1 MMNYEDTQEETKLCS
16 STDLEE
22 CKSESQVKCSKD
34 ICKHSWPKSW
44 LWFDSV
50 FSDDFLFEQL
60 LDFFN
65 LDEII
70 KYFYLL
76 NKSFKARVNDA
87 NYLLTLKFADK
98 LNITPTFLTSDL
110 AARDNILDIYRAVSK
125 TVEEAKIIDLKPNWF
140 YTDSGIVGTN
150 MWYGMHNIFETNT
163 TMYYGYV
170 FSSNKGT
177 NNHIMA
183 YLCAPGGYNNTFN
196 QKLKSEFEL
205 SPGSKDIKVPYKT
218 LPADGTE
225 ATFKVPRVFEINCRN
240 QGYWYYVDNLM
251 LLFSENEVN
260 NDKFQKSTKFFN
272 NFKWAKDVTESGI
285 PILSTNTE
293 TAGFTIIEFDLS
305 KKAEIM
311 KIMGIKKF
319 VSIPLVYIYID
330 KNTAYG
336 KTLKYTFSQPVA
348 AKYMSMKLL
357 CWSTNQYANQ
367 LDMFPWVLKGV
378 SLNFD

>member
-1 MMNYEDTQEETKLCS
+1 MNYEDTKEETKTSTPLDSEESKSTPHTECS
-16 STDLEE
+16 NKD
-22 CKSESQVKCSKD
+22 CKDSR
-34 ICKHSWPKSW
+34 PGSW

-50 FSDDFLFEQL
+50 FADDFLFEKL
-60 LDFFN
+60 LDYFN

-70 KYFYLL
+70 KYFLPL
-76 NKSFKARVNDA
+76 NKNYKTKVTES
-87 NYLLTLKFADK
+87 NYLLTVKFADK
-98 LNITPTFLTSDL
+98 LNITPTFLKSEL
-110 AARDNILDIYRAVSK
+110 AAKDNILDIYRDVSK
-125 TVEEAKIIDLKPNWF
+125 IVEESKIIDLKPNWF

-205 SPGSKDIKVPYKT
+205 SPGSKEIKVPYKT
-218 LPADGTE
+218 LPADGGP
-225 ATFKVPRVFEINCRN
+225 ATFKVPRTFEINCRN

-251 LLFSENEVN
+251 LFFSETEVSST
-260 NDKFQKSTKFFN
+260 KFQKSTKFFN
-272 NFKWAKDVTESGI
+272 NFKWVKDVTDSGI
-285 PILSTNTE
+285 PILSTNTD
-293 TAGFTIIEFDLS
+293 TAGFTILEIDLS

-336 KTLKYTFSQPVA
+336 KTLKYTFKQPVA

-367 LDMFPWVLKGV
+367 LDMFPWALKGV